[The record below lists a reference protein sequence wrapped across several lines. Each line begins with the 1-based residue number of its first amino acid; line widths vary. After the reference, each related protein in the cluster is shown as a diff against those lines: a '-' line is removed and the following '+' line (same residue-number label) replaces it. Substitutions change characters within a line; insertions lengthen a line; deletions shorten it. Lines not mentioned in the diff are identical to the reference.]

1 MQPEFLR
8 HRDGIH
14 EVGSQRMPSVARPRL
29 APERGCGG
37 AERSAGLCDVLYT
50 RWLH

>member
-14 EVGSQRMPSVARPRL
+14 EVGSQRMPGAVRPGL
-29 APERGCGG
+29 APERGYGG
-37 AERSAGLCDVLYT
+37 ADRSAGLCDVVNT
-50 RWLH
+50 CRIH